1 MLQEISLLPRFIRWV
16 DWDFEFIRMNQPD
29 PHVEGAI
36 ERVKAGTVDDYGVV
50 VQAFHQRLRN
60 FLVGSCPPGVDAD
73 EIAHRAFI
81 EAFRQI
87 QHYRLGTN
95 FYGWLSVIA
104 RNLLLAELKRYQ
116 RLQKNSSSYLEH
128 TLAQGL
134 AEAVEVEPRLN
145 EERVAALRSCQEQLS
160 LESQTL
166 LQERYGNQ
174 TPLEQ
179 VAQKIG
185 KSVAAIKFQL
195 FAIRKRLLKCV
206 RGKLVVS
213 QFAEERDSTFD

>member
-1 MLQEISLLPRFIRWV
+1 LPRCIRWV

-29 PHVEGAI
+29 PHIEGAI
-36 ERVKAGTVDDYGVV
+36 ERVKAGAVNDYRDV
-50 VQAFHQRLRN
+50 VQAYHQRLRN

-134 AEAVEVEPRLN
+134 AESVEAEPQLN
-145 EERVAALRSCQEQLS
+145 EEKVAALRSCQEQLS
-160 LESQTL
+160 PESQSL
-166 LQERYGNQ
+166 LQARYDSQ

-179 VAQKIG
+179 VALKIG
-185 KSVAAIKFQL
+185 KSVAATKFQL

-206 RGKLVVS
+206 RGKLNAGHL
-213 QFAEERDSTFD
+213 AEK